1 MSETRRILI
10 AEPLPPLV
18 LPTGSRSLARRPDP
32 LPRLARLLW
41 LAAAF
46 SLPVLGLTVA
56 DLVHRVGEAGAMQ
69 AAAPS
74 IPSAGAAVPSGVIRV
89 GPAIRMTSSGL
100 VRRDGRA

>member
-10 AEPLPPLV
+10 AEPLPALV
-18 LPTGSRSLARRPDP
+18 LPVGSRRRARQLDP

-41 LAAAF
+41 LAAVF

-56 DLVHRVGEAGAMQ
+56 DLVHRVGEPGAMQ

-100 VRRDGRA
+100 LHRGGWA